1 LRFSNT
7 AKFQKSRNREKE
19 ETDLKKLLF
28 IVLAMVLALSV
39 GLVGCAGEGE
49 GEGETVWNYTIP
61 LTFHPTIS
69 KFASIVGEAVNPWVA
84 AVNALNGSQGG
95 HFNVTIVSPGDS
107 PFDAGSSLNALS
119 IGTTDMGMLSPET
132 FALGGAGYL
141 PFEFDSP
148 EECAY
153 VMYNLWTEDNAKWDA
168 NGQMD
173 GIKLLVVV
181 PLWGSQMW
189 TRATNVTTVADLSD
203 LKIRTD
209 AQAVES
215 ATLTAWGAAP
225 TYLGVSEI
233 ADALTL
239 GTIDATMFTYSGIGG
254 AANLAKPVT
263 NYTTELD
270 IIYRPYA
277 FAMCKAKWN
286 ALPAEA
292 KTLLETVCGWQK
304 SIDLAAAHHAAEGED
319 RNATDADRP
328 IYVPTPEQ
336 KATFVDAVANVST
349 NWAAFMTDPLG
360 YDGAGILA
368 RIAALKTA
376 YGALP

>member
-1 LRFSNT
+1 
-7 AKFQKSRNREKE
+7 
-19 ETDLKKLLF
+19 LKKLLF

-39 GLVGCAGEGE
+39 GLVGCTGTPGEGE
-49 GEGETVWNYTIP
+49 AVWNYTIP

-69 KFASIVGEAVNPWVA
+69 KFASIVQEVVNPWVA

-95 HFNVTIVSPGDS
+95 KFNVTIVSPGDS
-107 PFDAGSSLNALS
+107 PFDAASSLAAIS

-132 FALGGAGYL
+132 FHLGGAGYL
-141 PFEFDSP
+141 PFEFESP

-173 GIKLLVVV
+173 GIKLLIVA
-181 PLWGSQMW
+181 PLWGSQLW
-189 TRATNVTTVADLSD
+189 TTDTNVTAVANLSGM
-203 LKIRTD
+203 KIRTD

-215 ATLTAWGAAP
+215 SMLSAWGAAP
-225 TYLGVSEI
+225 IYLGVSEI

-254 AANLAKPVT
+254 AAGLATPVT

-277 FAMCKAKWN
+277 FAMCKAKWD

-292 KTLLETVCGWQK
+292 QTALATVCGWQK
-304 SIDLAAAHHAAEGED
+304 SIDYAALHHAAEAED

-328 IYVPTPEQ
+328 IYVPTPEE
-336 KATFVDAVANVST
+336 KATFVDAAANVSV
-349 NWAAFMTDPLG
+349 NWGAYMTDPLG

-368 RIAALKTA
+368 RIAALKVA
-376 YGALP
+376 YAALP